1 MLSIYVYNA
10 ISTFRATHIL
20 LFIWLFLSH
29 INGIVLDVYIHYIDI
44 LLAIFKKSNMV
55 YYRFKMETHLRLWRH
70 FHMTGFV

>member
-29 INGIVLDVYIHYIDI
+29 INDIYIHHINI
-44 LLAIFKKSNMV
+44 LLAISKKSNMV
-55 YYRFKMETHLRLWRH
+55 YYRFKMETQLCLWQH

>member
-29 INGIVLDVYIHYIDI
+29 INGIVLYTLYEYTFGDI
-44 LLAIFKKSNMV
+44 LEK
-55 YYRFKMETHLRLWRH
+55 
-70 FHMTGFV
+70 